1 MQKGACEWEVGNGRV
16 QSGGGSAQ
24 AWKGCARR
32 GHRKER
38 AKGGVLLRC
47 AKGGVRGGRVGKCV
61 TPGLK
66 ASVQK
71 CCWGEGVCKRGGG
84 QSASVQRGRG
94 EDELKVGDKCAKGA
108 CKGCAMGVPR
118 PLYALACNRQACKGG
133 GKCVSVQE
141 GKGRTR
147 ERGICAV
154 GLQLPCT
161 FRLGGWVCKKKWVC
175 ESGCVR
181 VSVHERAC
189 KSERAWKNGV
199 NVGVGALAAPCLP
212 PCTLG

>member
-1 MQKGACEWEVGNGRV
+1 MCH
-16 QSGGGSAQ
+16 
-24 AWKGCARR
+24 AWLESK
-32 GHRKER
+32 R
-38 AKGGVLLRC
+38 AKVLL
-47 AKGGVRGGRVGKCV
+47 GRR
-61 TPGLK
+61 
-66 ASVQK
+66 SVQK
-71 CCWGEGVCKRGGG
+71 GGG

-147 ERGICAV
+147 EQGICAV

>member
-1 MQKGACEWEVGNGRV
+1 M
-16 QSGGGSAQ
+16 
-24 AWKGCARR
+24 
-32 GHRKER
+32 
-38 AKGGVLLRC
+38 
-47 AKGGVRGGRVGKCV
+47 
-61 TPGLK
+61 
-66 ASVQK
+66 
-71 CCWGEGVCKRGGG
+71 
-84 QSASVQRGRG
+84 QRGRG

-133 GKCVSVQE
+133 GKRVSVQE

-147 ERGICAV
+147 EQGICAV

-181 VSVHERAC
+181 VSVHGRMGLTWGWGRLQLRVSLLARWGECEDPPAECARGRVCKGRCAWKAGVSGRAC
-189 KSERAWKNGV
+189 KCERKREKGAGV
-199 NVGVGALAAPCLP
+199 EVGARSPLHTAEGCAWVECARRVSVQER
-212 PCTLG
+212 CAKMGV